1 MVEVHS
7 RPIVLDCHGR
17 TRENE
22 VFHDAVPHASNLTA
36 MKLVLRLRKS
46 FYIAWIAIS
55 TFFSLALRD
64 YVTSSD
70 DANVIDI
77 KKGVEV
83 VTKIDEINIVY
94 RLGIL

>member
-1 MVEVHS
+1 MLDVPWALQPSPLPALLHRGSSSGQAGVMVEVHS

-46 FYIAWIAIS
+46 FYIA
-55 TFFSLALRD
+55 
-64 YVTSSD
+64 
-70 DANVIDI
+70 
-77 KKGVEV
+77 
-83 VTKIDEINIVY
+83 
-94 RLGIL
+94 